1 MISNRQLF
9 LRHLAQTSPEPL
21 SLEID
26 RAEGMYMYDTHG
38 KKYLDLISGIS
49 VSNLGHRHPAV
60 VSAIKDQTDKYLHTL
75 VYGEFILSPQIE
87 LAKLLSEHLP
97 ENLNS
102 CYFVNSGTEATEGAI
117 KLAKRYTGRPY
128 IVAMKNSY
136 HGSTNGSL
144 SLMSDEY
151 FTQAFRPLLPG
162 IKHIEFNNFDDLEK
176 IDDQCA
182 AVIVETV
189 RAEVGIEKAENNY
202 LKALKEKCAEQGT
215 LLILDEIQC
224 GCGRTGSLFAFEH
237 YNIVPDI
244 LLLAKGFGGGM
255 PIGAFI
261 SSLEIMKSLTHDPV
275 LGHITTFGGH
285 PVSAAAALANL
296 KTLIEEKE
304 ILIDT
309 VKRKEEL
316 FHKLLIHKEIK
327 EIRSSGLMMAVQLEN
342 FEKVQKTI
350 KNCIEEGV
358 ITDWFLFN
366 SSALRIAPPLIIKE
380 EEIKASCDII
390 LNALNKLG

>member
-1 MISNRQLF
+1 
-9 LRHLAQTSPEPL
+9 
-21 SLEID
+21 
-26 RAEGMYMYDTHG
+26 
-38 KKYLDLISGIS
+38 
-49 VSNLGHRHPAV
+49 
-60 VSAIKDQTDKYLHTL
+60 
-75 VYGEFILSPQIE
+75 
-87 LAKLLSEHLP
+87 
-97 ENLNS
+97 
-102 CYFVNSGTEATEGAI
+102 
-117 KLAKRYTGRPY
+117 
-128 IVAMKNSY
+128 
-136 HGSTNGSL
+136 
-144 SLMSDEY
+144 
-151 FTQAFRPLLPG
+151 LPG

-224 GCGRTGSLFAFEH
+224 GYGRTGRLFAFEQ

-296 KTLIEEKE
+296 KTLIEYKE

-316 FHKLLIHKEIK
+316 FHKLLVHKEIK
-327 EIRSSGLMMAVQLEN
+327 EIRSSGLMMAVQLDN

-350 KNCIEEGV
+350 KNCIENGL

-390 LNALNKLG
+390 LNALNKLS